1 MWLCC
6 STVCGGGVRE
16 GTTLLPSLLGS
27 CPFSHFSCYPIS
39 NWALLV
45 LIPRWVDFVCYV
57 GLSNK
62 LSCEAGSFSCHCNPH
77 RFFPSRGFE
86 VFETVLELW
95 IARSVSLPSYSSQF
109 IHKQMWDH
117 LLHQPLPG
125 HLTLSDSCSCA
136 VHPLHPGCL
145 SPFLLPV
152 WMNVSSLNPW
162 LLDFHII
169 RFSGSS
175 GCFLFLNLLLSFFWL
190 CKETQ
195 CIYTS
200 IFAGSHFKFYYQRCL
215 ELGSLKLLFYFIL

>member
-1 MWLCC
+1 M
-6 STVCGGGVRE
+6 
-16 GTTLLPSLLGS
+16 
-27 CPFSHFSCYPIS
+27 
-39 NWALLV
+39 
-45 LIPRWVDFVCYV
+45 

-62 LSCEAGSFSCHCNPH
+62 LSCEAGSFSSCLNSH
-77 RFFPSRGFE
+77 RIFQLEVLRLYFPALEPWVAWS
-86 VFETVLELW
+86 VL
-95 IARSVSLPSYSSQF
+95 LPSCSSRF
-109 IHKQMWDH
+109 IPTQMWDH

-125 HLTLSDSCSCA
+125 HLTLSDSCSFA